1 MNYIRL
7 SRHADLRC
15 AQRGICQEI
24 IRIILDYGR
33 EDYDHR
39 GACRYYLGRYEK
51 RHLAKD
57 SPDLFRKYGRKLDTV
72 VVATS
77 TGSPCVITA
86 FVRNRGY

>member
-1 MNYIRL
+1 MNDIRL
-7 SRHADLRC
+7 SRHAELRC
-15 AQRGICQEI
+15 IRRGIGPEI
-24 IRIILDYGR
+24 IRVILDYGR

-39 GACRYYLGRYEK
+39 GACRYYLGHDVK
-51 RHLAKD
+51 KHLTKD

>member
-1 MNYIRL
+1 MV
-7 SRHADLRC
+7 
-15 AQRGICQEI
+15 E
-24 IRIILDYGR
+24 RITTTVVPAAITSVDMK
-33 EDYDHR
+33 
-39 GACRYYLGRYEK
+39 K

-86 FVRNRGY
+86 FVS